1 MSGEAV
7 QDYLQAIYEIEQEHQ
22 RVSTTVLAER
32 VQVKPASATSM
43 LKRLAEMGLVTYEPY
58 QGAVLT
64 ATGKTRALEMIRHH
78 QLIETFLA
86 EVLDVPW
93 DRVYEEAHRLEHAL
107 SEYLEARID
116 QVLGHPTICPHGAP
130 IPAQDGTV
138 AARSWVRLCN
148 LEAGQV
154 ATVSRVSDHDAALLR
169 YLGELGMYPQTEF
182 TVIHVAPFEGPLTVR
197 IGETEHVIGRQVANH
212 IFVEQIYSTV
222 EE

>member
-1 MSGEAV
+1 
-7 QDYLQAIYEIEQEHQ
+7 
-22 RVSTTVLAER
+22 
-32 VQVKPASATSM
+32 
-43 LKRLAEMGLVTYEPY
+43 
-58 QGAVLT
+58 
-64 ATGKTRALEMIRHH
+64 
-78 QLIETFLA
+78 
-86 EVLDVPW
+86 
-93 DRVYEEAHRLEHAL
+93 
-107 SEYLEARID
+107 
-116 QVLGHPTICPHGAP
+116 
-130 IPAQDGTV
+130 V